1 VTVLNASGTNGIA
14 TQNTALLTQ
23 AGFHTATPGSATATS
38 TTTTTTIDYPPG
50 MEAQAKTV
58 AGYVPGA
65 VPVVSA
71 TAQTITLILGSDG
84 HQVHL
89 PSTSSGH
96 APTSPTLAPTT
107 SSPARSYG
115 TTDCIN

>member
-1 VTVLNASGTNGIA
+1 VTVTVLNASGTNGIA

-38 TTTTTTIDYPPG
+38 TTIDYPPG

-115 TTDCIN
+115 TIDCIN